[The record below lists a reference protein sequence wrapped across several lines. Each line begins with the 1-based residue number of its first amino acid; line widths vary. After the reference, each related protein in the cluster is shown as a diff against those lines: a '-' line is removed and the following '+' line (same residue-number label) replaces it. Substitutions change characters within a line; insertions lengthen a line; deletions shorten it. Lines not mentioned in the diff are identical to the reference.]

1 MANNNFTKTI
11 GSTERA
17 LKALLDRVLSS
28 TSTPFEW
35 WTTLVLLNKGESKAD
50 EICGQLLRGHVV
62 RSIEHAAEI
71 LAEMQRAGL
80 VSGHEGNRYRLT
92 PEGAARFAAISTKVQ
107 GTMGQ
112 VLRDIEESELAV
124 VEKVLTVVLGRANQM
139 LGSA

>member
-1 MANNNFTKTI
+1 M
-11 GSTERA
+11 
-17 LKALLDRVLSS
+17 
-28 TSTPFEW
+28 
-35 WTTLVLLNKGESKAD
+35 
-50 EICGQLLRGHVV
+50 

-80 VSGHEGNRYRLT
+80 VSGHEGIRYRLT
-92 PEGAARFAAISTKVQ
+92 PEGAARFEAISTEVQ